1 MPDYLHRRPR
11 TAPPGIIR
19 HEDPVGFQPPA
30 IFEISVKDRLVRPN
44 TATARKFVLWSSPRR
59 QYEDRYES
67 QAIIKDKT
75 RVWENYPKIA
85 YHYPGTWKVA
95 RKHEMEGIIERV
107 NRPTVCSR
115 NRTEESVTYRQGIEK
130 RAARRAYYQNYLE
143 AKERERWNKRSSMKK
158 YNVYKNDDNVEAFPK
173 LKN

>member
-1 MPDYLHRRPR
+1 
-11 TAPPGIIR
+11 
-19 HEDPVGFQPPA
+19 
-30 IFEISVKDRLVRPN
+30 
-44 TATARKFVLWSSPRR
+44 
-59 QYEDRYES
+59 
-67 QAIIKDKT
+67 
-75 RVWENYPKIA
+75 
-85 YHYPGTWKVA
+85 
-95 RKHEMEGIIERV
+95 MEGIIERV